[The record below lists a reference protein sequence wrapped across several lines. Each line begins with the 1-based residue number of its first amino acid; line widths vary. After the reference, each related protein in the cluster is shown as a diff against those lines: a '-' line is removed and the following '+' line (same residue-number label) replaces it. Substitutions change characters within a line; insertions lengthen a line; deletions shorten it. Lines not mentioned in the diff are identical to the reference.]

1 MPRRHYPKAREVLGC
16 DFRGLIRPEMCKR
29 RPVVILS
36 YSRVRPGLAI
46 VVPLSTT
53 APIPS
58 RRWHHR
64 LSLESQ
70 WGRDTRWAK
79 CDMVYAVSL
88 RRLFV
93 WREGRDANGA
103 PIDIRNFR
111 IAKDDFAAIQD
122 AVLAALNIS
131 RP

>member
-1 MPRRHYPKAREVLGC
+1 MPRHYPKAREVLGC
-16 DFRGLIRPEMCKR
+16 DFRGLIEPEMCKR

-53 APIPS
+53 APMPP

-64 LSLESQ
+64 LSQASQ
-70 WGRDTRWAK
+70 WDRDPRWAK
-79 CDMVYAVSL
+79 CDMVYALSL
-88 RRLFV
+88 RRLFA
-93 WREGRDANGA
+93 WRAGRDASGA
-103 PIDIRNFR
+103 PIILRNFR

-122 AVLAALNIS
+122 AVLAALNITGS
-131 RP
+131 